1 MLVLLVVTFLFTKSR
16 WNHGDLSDPD
26 KMIERIENALG
37 DDFKKQTKTE
47 VVATLVYGN
56 GKESDNINYHILK
69 TTYYEADPNDVTG
82 LNVDALGVLFNPETA
97 VSCETMKIQEWD
109 AALYKTKEHCYL
121 CWTYS
126 PEVGCPVVGIFRADM
141 FECCQRLHLLSAR
154 LQTSRLQGR
163 KWRLGL
169 RRTGRCTAH
178 RIRSDTGQSD

>member
-1 MLVLLVVTFLFTKSR
+1 MSKKRKILTAVAVVLVLLVVTFLFTKSR

-82 LNVDALGVLFNPETA
+82 LNVDALGVLFN
-97 VSCETMKIQEWD
+97 KNI
-109 AALYKTKEHCYL
+109 
-121 CWTYS
+121 
-126 PEVGCPVVGIFRADM
+126 IN
-141 FECCQRLHLLSAR
+141 
-154 LQTSRLQGR
+154 
-163 KWRLGL
+163 
-169 RRTGRCTAH
+169 
-178 RIRSDTGQSD
+178 I

>member
-1 MLVLLVVTFLFTKSR
+1 MSKKRKILTAVAVVLVLLVVTFLFTKSR

-109 AALYKTKEHCYL
+109 AALFKSFALISVSCLHFGQNRGKF
-121 CWTYS
+121 S
-126 PEVGCPVVGIFRADM
+126 SIVSGRIFVRVL
-141 FECCQRLHLLSAR
+141 FPQ
-154 LQTSRLQGR
+154 
-163 KWRLGL
+163 
-169 RRTGRCTAH
+169 
-178 RIRSDTGQSD
+178 IGQSTHLSGDLIILIFII